1 MIKGAIFDM
10 DGTLLDS
17 MCVWERLSEDFLAQ
31 YGVTVTAEDYAAIE
45 GGTQLGVAQYF
56 VSRYPQIPLNAEEVV
71 TAMNAR
77 ITARYEAMARPKE
90 GVIPFLEALGARG
103 IGCAVATLT
112 DRHHAEKALCDRDM
126 MRYFAFMLT
135 IEDVGVSKYE
145 PDIYLR
151 AAERL
156 GCAPAECMVFE
167 DAPYAAETAKNAGF
181 QVCGVLEPAY
191 AEGEAQLR
199 RVSTLLV
206 ERGFGDVAQ
215 RVFSL

>member
-17 MCVWERLSEDFLAQ
+17 MCVWEHLSENFLAQ
-31 YGVTVTAEDYAAIE
+31 YGVAVTAEDYAATE
-45 GGTQLGVAQYF
+45 GGTQIGVAQYF
-56 VSRYPQIPLNAEEVV
+56 VSRYPQIPLTAGEVV
-71 TAMNAR
+71 TAMNAL
-77 ITARYEAMARPKE
+77 ITARYEAMARPKQ
-90 GVIPFLEALGARG
+90 GVLPFLEGLRARG
-103 IGCAVATLT
+103 VRCAIATLT
-112 DRHHAEKALCDRDM
+112 DRHHAEKALRDRDM
-126 MRYFAFMLT
+126 LGYFEFMLT

-156 GCAPAECMVFE
+156 GCAPGECMVFE

-191 AEGEAQLR
+191 AEGEALLR
-199 RVSTLLV
+199 RVSALLV
-206 ERGFGDVAQ
+206 ETGYEDVFARIIQ
-215 RVFSL
+215 